1 MTEFCD
7 FPYCACEG
15 PRPTLKCGLP
25 WRGPAEKAI
34 AAKLAAASSG
44 HPAAQ
49 ASPSLQMATAGFVA
63 QAPEYIHLV
72 GYGRD
77 HPDLDALR
85 DLRAARRKR
94 WLYKGAQA
102 AFIGVL
108 FAVGLFMAFAVG
120 FMTVWYFDGQ
130 AIEQAQLRDVQ

>member
-7 FPYCACEG
+7 YPYCPCEG

-34 AAKLAAASSG
+34 AAKLAAAKIG
-44 HPAAQ
+44 EAAPPQ
-49 ASPSLQMATAGFVA
+49 YV
-63 QAPEYIHLV
+63 HLV
-72 GYGRD
+72 GYGKD

-94 WLYKGAQA
+94 WLYRGAQA
-102 AFIGVL
+102 VFIGVL
-108 FAVGLFMAFAVG
+108 FAVGLFMACAVG
-120 FMTVWYFDGQ
+120 FMTVWYLDGQ
-130 AIEQAQLRDVQ
+130 AIEQAQRAAIQ

>member
-1 MTEFCD
+1 MAEFCD
-7 FPYCACEG
+7 YPYCSCEG

-34 AAKLAAASSG
+34 AAKLAAAK
-44 HPAAQ
+44 PYEPPQ
-49 ASPSLQMATAGFVA
+49 YV
-63 QAPEYIHLV
+63 HLV

-85 DLRAARRKR
+85 EARAARRKR
-94 WLYKGAQA
+94 WLYQGAQA

-108 FAVGLFMAFAVG
+108 FAVGLFMACAVG
-120 FMTVWYFDGQ
+120 FMTVWYLDGQ
-130 AIEQAQLRDVQ
+130 AIEQAQLRDIQ